1 MLKKLKINYQSDPK
15 LRQRVKLIGA
25 GVAFMVVLY
34 LIAEFVIQ
42 PVPDRPKVA
51 YSVEVNNLTNNQAQN
66 PFEQEGVAARVNEL
80 KEMYRRGT
88 SEHDQRIADLEKKLT
103 SQVQENRNLESRF
116 ESVQTETRD
125 DFEDRFEILAQ
136 QFEKR
141 LIGAGDNGTDGP
153 RVADLKDMANWN
165 ANNLNVPDDSAPSAA
180 VPDQQ
185 SADSSYAEMMNEWE
199 QERETAQANGDSAF
213 PSSGKSR
220 PSPQGM
226 PGPGQNLQQGK
237 DQSVAPLLAVNI
249 VNGSGRFTL
258 SDSGTVVSETSSEK
272 AGGEKGTETSKRE
285 GATVV
290 TSREVQERMAPEQ
303 QEDKGAYMPAGSLIG
318 GILMTG
324 VDAPTDK
331 SAEAEP
337 HPVLIRV
344 KREAIL
350 PSRFRLDIRECF
362 IIGEAHAKLNTSRAY
377 IRANRISCIRSDGGV
392 IEAKMKAYAVDT
404 DSKIGLTGQI
414 VSRQGT
420 VIARSIMAGFLSGL
434 SQAFTPTQVP
444 VIIDS
449 TDGNQV
455 FQSAS
460 AGDVG
465 AVAGYNGL
473 ATAAEKVSDYY
484 LKIAE
489 DLYPVVEL
497 NAGRKIDLILLQGM
511 ALDVRG

>member
-1 MLKKLKINYQSDPK
+1 
-15 LRQRVKLIGA
+15 
-25 GVAFMVVLY
+25 
-34 LIAEFVIQ
+34 
-42 PVPDRPKVA
+42 
-51 YSVEVNNLTNNQAQN
+51 
-66 PFEQEGVAARVNEL
+66 
-80 KEMYRRGT
+80 
-88 SEHDQRIADLEKKLT
+88 
-103 SQVQENRNLESRF
+103 
-116 ESVQTETRD
+116 
-125 DFEDRFEILAQ
+125 
-136 QFEKR
+136 
-141 LIGAGDNGTDGP
+141 
-153 RVADLKDMANWN
+153 
-165 ANNLNVPDDSAPSAA
+165 
-180 VPDQQ
+180 
-185 SADSSYAEMMNEWE
+185 
-199 QERETAQANGDSAF
+199 
-213 PSSGKSR
+213 
-220 PSPQGM
+220 
-226 PGPGQNLQQGK
+226 
-237 DQSVAPLLAVNI
+237 
-249 VNGSGRFTL
+249 
-258 SDSGTVVSETSSEK
+258 
-272 AGGEKGTETSKRE
+272 
-285 GATVV
+285 
-290 TSREVQERMAPEQ
+290 MAPEQ

>member
-1 MLKKLKINYQSDPK
+1 MLNKLKIKYQSDAK
-15 LRQRVKLIGA
+15 FRQRAKLLGA
-25 GVAFMVVLY
+25 GSGVMVVLY
-34 LIAEFVIQ
+34 LIAEFVIV
-42 PVPDRPKVA
+42 PVPDRPRVS
-51 YSVEVNNLTNNQAQN
+51 YNVEVDALINNQADN

-125 DFEDRFEILAQ
+125 DFADRFEILAQ

-141 LIGAGDNGTDGP
+141 LMAPGESGLDGP
-153 RVADLKDMANWN
+153 RVADLKDMANWKVDN
-165 ANNLNVPDDSAPSAA
+165 TNVPDDPADGAA

-185 SADSSYAEMMNEWE
+185 SADSSYAEMMNEWA
-199 QERETAQANGDSAF
+199 QERAMAQSNGDSAF
-213 PSSGKSR
+213 PSPANSR
-220 PSPQGM
+220 PSPQGI

-237 DQSVAPLLAVNI
+237 DQSAPPLLAVNI
-249 VNGSGRFTL
+249 VNGSGRFML
-258 SDSGTVVSETSSEK
+258 SDSGTVVAASAPEK
-272 AGGEKGTETSKRE
+272 TDDNDGPQTSKRE

-290 TSREVQERMAPEQ
+290 TSREEQERMAPDKQ
-303 QEDKGAYMPAGSLIG
+303 KDKGAYMPAGSLIG

-337 HPVLIRV
+337 YPVLIRV

-392 IEAKMKAYAVDT
+392 IETKIKAYAVDT

-497 NAGRKIDLILLQGM
+497 NAGRKIDLILLQGI